1 MITSPTGR
9 SVILIGGLYS
19 YTTNDDDDK
28 WGRRHSNSMIEL
40 AENSAGDLE
49 WKVIKPKL
57 QPPRYHQKI
66 LFPNELLNDFMS
78 SYILKILE

>member
-28 WGRRHSNSMIEL
+28 WERGHSNSMIEL

-49 WKVIKPKL
+49 WKVMERKL
-57 QPPRYHQKI
+57 QPPRYRQEI
-66 LFPNELLNDFMS
+66 LFSNVTLPN
-78 SYILKILE
+78 